1 VSNCFRGRVE
11 RVVDGDTLQVVAGVG
26 NRVKV
31 RLWGLDAPEQAQPY
45 GSAATQIARELAAG
59 EPVVV
64 KVRDTD
70 PYGRI
75 VGRVQ
80 TNDFDVGRSLVLSG
94 VAWHQRNYPTSER
107 LVELEKEARR
117 RENGFWEQEHPVP
130 PWHFRDRGASAQKAA
145 DAGGVVG
152 WLVFA
157 IVVLVILVRIATG
170 A

>member
-1 VSNCFRGRVE
+1 M
-11 RVVDGDTLQVVAGVG
+11 RVVDGVG
-26 NRVKV
+26 NRVTV

-45 GSAATQIARELAAG
+45 GPAATQIARELAAG

-64 KVRDTD
+64 EVRDTD

-80 TNDFDVGRSLVLSG
+80 TDEVDVGRSLVLSG

-117 RENGFWEQEHPVP
+117 RENGLWEQDNPVP
-130 PWHFRDRGASAQKAA
+130 PWHFRDRGASARKAA
-145 DAGGVVG
+145 DTGGVVG

-157 IVVLVILVRIATG
+157 VVLLVILVQIAAG
-170 A
+170 